1 MAPQVAL
8 PIYIANMLTGKSLKA
23 KSMED
28 DAFYDT
34 LAIFYIGF
42 RRPTGNLKSI
52 GFFDREGAILNEDS
66 AAWRRRLLCLST
78 SPICSLARASRPSPW
93 RTTRSMTHWQY
104 FTLGLY
110 HVESHVSQ

>member
-42 RRPTGNLKSI
+42 IP
-52 GFFDREGAILNEDS
+52 
-66 AAWRRRLLCLST
+66 C
-78 SPICSLARASRPSPW
+78 
-93 RTTRSMTHWQY
+93 
-104 FTLGLY
+104 
-110 HVESHVSQ
+110 